1 MTFKSLSQ
9 LVGLLFLAC
18 VHCEVFSQ
26 DALVADTVLVG
37 GRVLT
42 MDAGDRGVQ
51 AVAIAG
57 GRIIGAGTDQEV
69 MLVVGADTQVIRL
82 NGTLKLCVVKRCQD
96 GLPPSLF
103 PFTAEEPAA
112 KLRRLLGKP
121 FKTSPIAD
129 TDPRSLGSIFKS
141 AGCLSLL
148 IVVICGCSVRST
160 NPILKVLTVVTFYRA
175 SFAVIF
181 VVLLSHRLANAGN
194 FVLTIGGGYSPA
206 GNQASLER
214 NVLLFQRVV
223 AGHSDGVDRH
233 DIFFADGGNAGKDLQ
248 VHDPSQVPLPN
259 RLMAEFFG
267 STRDLGLTYRNHRVP
282 DVRNASKPAN
292 VRAWFAEVGPQMKD
306 GDKLTI
312 YVTAHGHRSRD
323 RDREY
328 NTSIAMWGN
337 STLQMTEFAR
347 LLDGLDPGVDVV
359 MVMVQ
364 CYTGGFS
371 HLMYR
376 GGDPSNGLSL
386 QKRVGF
392 YATVHDRP
400 AAGCTPSVDEASYV
414 EYSTYF
420 WAAIA
425 GTDRSGK
432 PIDAPDYD
440 KDGRVSLEEAHA
452 YTILHAN
459 TIDVPVKTSGEYL
472 SETSK
477 FGDGTGDL
485 LQNDEPY
492 SLVLQYALPVQKVL
506 LTKLSEKLKLDG
518 ENRLVDAWQ
527 KTRVDRRRRRGPTQS
542 SSGVKNEI
550 AADLKKRWPGLAN
563 TMNPV
568 SIELLT
574 TRQQEFVDAVQNHP
588 QYRKHKQES
597 DQRQSRP
604 DEQQT
609 RVQFERFLR
618 VADNVILA
626 ENLRRMNKPERVKEY
641 QQIIAAERDVF
652 LSP

>member
-1 MTFKSLSQ
+1 
-9 LVGLLFLAC
+9 
-18 VHCEVFSQ
+18 
-26 DALVADTVLVG
+26 
-37 GRVLT
+37 
-42 MDAGDRGVQ
+42 
-51 AVAIAG
+51 
-57 GRIIGAGTDQEV
+57 
-69 MLVVGADTQVIRL
+69 
-82 NGTLKLCVVKRCQD
+82 VK
-96 GLPPSLF
+96 
-103 PFTAEEPAA
+103 
-112 KLRRLLGKP
+112 
-121 FKTSPIAD
+121 
-129 TDPRSLGSIFKS
+129 
-141 AGCLSLL
+141 
-148 IVVICGCSVRST
+148 
-160 NPILKVLTVVTFYRA
+160 FYRA
-175 SFAVIF
+175 SLAVIF
-181 VVLLSHRLANAGN
+181 VVLLSPRFANAGN

-206 GNQASLER
+206 GNQASLEK
-214 NVLLFQRVV
+214 NVLLFQRVL
-223 AGHSDGVDRH
+223 AGHSGTVERH
-233 DIFFADGGNAGKDLQ
+233 DIFFADGKNAAKDLQ
-248 VHDPSQVPLPN
+248 VHDPGQVPLAN

-267 STRDLGLTYRNHRVP
+267 SIRDLGLSYRNHQVP
-282 DVRNASKPAN
+282 NVRSAARPAN
-292 VRAWFAEVGPQMKD
+292 VKAWFAEAGPQMKD

-323 RDREY
+323 RDQEY

-337 STLQMTEFAR
+337 STLPMTEFAR

-376 GGDPSNGLSL
+376 GGDPSNGLSP

-392 YATVHDRP
+392 FATVHDRP
-400 AAGCTPSVDEASYV
+400 AAGCTPSVDESSYV

-425 GTDRSGK
+425 GMDRSGK
-432 PIDAPDYD
+432 PIDTPDYD

-452 YTILHAN
+452 YTILHAD
-459 TIDVPVKTSGEYL
+459 TIDVPIKTSGAYL
-472 SETSK
+472 NEASK
-477 FGDGTGDL
+477 FGDSTGDL
-485 LQNDEPY
+485 LQDDEPY
-492 SLVLQYALPVQKVL
+492 SQVLKYASPVQKVV

-518 ENRLVDAWQ
+518 ENRLIDAWQ
-527 KTRVDRRRRRGPTQS
+527 KTRVDRRRRRGPAQS
-542 SSGVKNEI
+542 SSGLKNRI
-550 AADLKKRWPGLAN
+550 ATDIKKRWPELAN

-574 TRQQEFVDAVQNHP
+574 TRRKEFVDAVQNHP
-588 QYRKHKQES
+588 QYRKYKQES

-626 ENLRRMNKPERVKEY
+626 ENLRRMNNPELVREHE
-641 QQIIAAERDVF
+641 QIVAAERDVF